1 MLDCCKIY
9 FFKGYISYFI
19 NVRKHIIKIDSD
31 IMKSQLNVNYQI
43 SFYKNLLMW
52 MEYSVNGEPFID
64 YKQTKLRVD
73 LIYKKL

>member
-1 MLDCCKIY
+1 
-9 FFKGYISYFI
+9 
-19 NVRKHIIKIDSD
+19 
-31 IMKSQLNVNYQI
+31 MKSQLNVNYQI